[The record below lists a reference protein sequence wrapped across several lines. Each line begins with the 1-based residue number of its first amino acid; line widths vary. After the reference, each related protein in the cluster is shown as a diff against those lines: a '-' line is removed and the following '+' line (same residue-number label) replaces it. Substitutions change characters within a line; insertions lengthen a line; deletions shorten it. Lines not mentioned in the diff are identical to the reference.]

1 LQIIKK
7 AEQFDMSSPWYG
19 NYINSVK
26 LQWQSRKI
34 RGFGPEN
41 LTNGFTTPERKSRSS
56 PSDNV
61 AMVEIYYFDTL
72 GSDDV
77 PSGRRTTK
85 NI

>member
-19 NYINSVK
+19 NYTNAVK

-34 RGFGPEN
+34 R
-41 LTNGFTTPERKSRSS
+41 GFTTPERKSRSS